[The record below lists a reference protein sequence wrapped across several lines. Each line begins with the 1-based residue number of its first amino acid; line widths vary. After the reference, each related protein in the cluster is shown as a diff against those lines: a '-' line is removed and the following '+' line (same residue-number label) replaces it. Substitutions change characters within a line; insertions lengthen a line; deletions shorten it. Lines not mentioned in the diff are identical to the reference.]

1 MKGRIGLLSSNEL
14 TVTRE
19 QALQVLERVESLE
32 LALAPTIFDANIEP
46 AEKKEHMKALVMA
59 RATVQIDAEEN
70 KDSPWHIEEGESEE
84 KVLFK
89 AGVREYMVFTRAAE
103 IVRSLETTLT
113 ITNTELLREMD
124 RRRIDL
130 FPPDGEWK
138 DLKQIVRDLHMGKD
152 SSRDKDILRMT
163 GEIGDSYEAA
173 GVDAKQIAQIIQA
186 HASERG
192 SGTSVLAVMA
202 TAASK
207 VLKDRTLST
216 EEKFEALKAIAA
228 DALVMGVTRLESKY
242 HSRKVPRLPYYERQ
256 DEEGSLVTF
265 LARTDDQ
272 RDLLLGRMRDAM
284 IQSEF
289 DLTSTLSPGT
299 VVKYMVEEDW
309 EGLLKVSVLTD
320 PARRVV
326 YGMMQAGNP
335 PFDREHFLKYS
346 SLTQRDVDQALG
358 DLMHYGLVRLHS
370 AIGSRRFWD
379 LAVRDG

>member
-228 DALVMGVTRLESKY
+228 DALVMGV
-242 HSRKVPRLPYYERQ
+242 
-256 DEEGSLVTF
+256 
-265 LARTDDQ
+265 
-272 RDLLLGRMRDAM
+272 
-284 IQSEF
+284 
-289 DLTSTLSPGT
+289 GT